1 MGAEAGKAQVLS
13 LFGAVDELDP
23 QGSRLAALRQRSMHD
38 AVCRVPKTRLLD
50 NWVNRGTLNL
60 EPLDDHREDLIGD
73 LLR

>member
-1 MGAEAGKAQVLS
+1 
-13 LFGAVDELDP
+13 
-23 QGSRLAALRQRSMHD
+23 MHD